1 MTPEQIAEHLG
12 QAIREK
18 EFAPGDPLIQEDLA
32 RRFKVSRNPVREA
45 LRMLAA
51 DGLVTITQGSGA
63 TVRKR
68 SVEELNELY
77 DVRLVLELQIAPH
90 IVEGATGRAL
100 AELRDLVQ
108 KMESAATVQ
117 EWMRFNYRFH
127 SLVYSLAG
135 RPYTEVILRG
145 VFSAVQP
152 YSLENVEKLGGR
164 PRSDRAHEEMIDAI
178 ERRDG
183 AQLADLF
190 REHLER
196 TRDRLQ
202 ELYRERADD
211 DSMRV

>member
-127 SLVYSLAG
+127 SRLLS
-135 RPYTEVILRG
+135 RWSPYTEVILRG
-145 VFSAVQP
+145 VFLLFSRTPGERREA
-152 YSLENVEKLGGR
+152 GRR
-164 PRSDRAHEEMIDAI
+164 PRSDRAHEEMIDATSAT
-178 ERRDG
+178 G
-183 AQLADLF
+183 
-190 REHLER
+190 
-196 TRDRLQ
+196 
-202 ELYRERADD
+202 
-211 DSMRV
+211 